1 VSIVASTQFS
11 KLLATFCL
19 LVMALSAPAVCQQ
32 SEPAPP
38 PAEIPRIDF
47 SNTRAFPHIFAPYY
61 APFVPA
67 PQLDN
72 SRRLEDLIVD
82 GKLTLTLDDAISLA
96 LENNLQ
102 IAVARYDLPI
112 AQTDL
117 LRAKAGGA
125 TRGVAGSPQSTTLFA
140 GSLGGGVGGSAR
152 VGDVGAGGLL
162 GGAINAV
169 APSHCC
175 DPDLFVSYGWS
186 NAITPLNYTVVS
198 GVRVE
203 TTHQTAVSAAYS
215 QGFLTGTGISV
226 SEASTI
232 LSSNTTTGIFN
243 PEFVSSLSAGFSQ
256 HLLKGFG
263 VRANARFLRIAR
275 NDTKYSMSV
284 FRQSVMAEVAAAM
297 TTYYGLLSDQEKI
310 RVAQEGLDYAQKLL
324 DDNQATAKTG
334 HASQPGAQYDAL
346 RSQEAVAL
354 RQQDLIEAQ
363 STFSQDAQSLKAII
377 SKSFNEQLATVE
389 IFPSDRLPE
398 PHPDDVPP
406 LAESLRLAEAH
417 RPEIEQAGLDLL
429 NAQVAIQATR
439 NALLPSLDVYAS
451 YSLSGL
457 DGTMR
462 PTFASVFENNFPN
475 LSYGVT
481 LDLPIRN
488 RTAQADAARALLE
501 QSRFQVKMQDAKN
514 QAVWDVNKAV
524 SAVTQARDSL
534 DASLRL
540 VKLAHQVVEMQQKKF
555 TEALATAEE
564 VITEQQNL
572 SIAEGHVIRARATY
586 AKALIQYEEA
596 TGTLLDRHHSALS
609 EAVDGE
615 VNRVPGVPGASDPTH

>member
-1 VSIVASTQFS
+1 MASTQFS
-11 KLLATFCL
+11 RLLATVSL
-19 LVMALSAPAVCQQ
+19 LGMALSAPAVCPQ
-32 SEPAPP
+32 SEPAPV
-38 PAEIPRIDF
+38 PAKSPRIDF
-47 SNTRAFPHIFAPYY
+47 SKARAFPNIFAPYY
-61 APFVPA
+61 APFVPV

-82 GKLTLTLDDAISLA
+82 GKLTLTLDDAIALA

-102 IAVARYDLPI
+102 IAVARYDQPI

-140 GSLGGGVGGSAR
+140 GSLGGGVGGSAW

-175 DPDLFVSYGWS
+175 DPDLLVSYGWS

-203 TTHQTAVSAAYS
+203 TTHQRAISAAYS

-263 VRANARFLRIAR
+263 IRANARFLRIAR

-310 RVAQEGLDYAQKLL
+310 RVAQQGLDYAQKLL
-324 DDNQATAKTG
+324 DDNQATAKSG
-334 HASQPGAQYDAL
+334 PASQTGAEYDAL

-377 SKSFNEQLATVE
+377 SKSFNEQFATVE
-389 IFPSDRLPE
+389 IIPSDRLPE

-406 LAESLRLAEAH
+406 LAESLRMAEAH

-439 NALLPSLDVYAS
+439 NALLPSLDLYAS

-457 DGTMR
+457 DGAMR
-462 PTFASVFENNFPN
+462 PTFANVFENNFPN

-501 QSRFQVKMQDAKN
+501 QGRFQVKMQDAKN
-514 QAVWDVNKAV
+514 QAVWDVSKAV
-524 SAVTQARDSL
+524 SAVTQSRDGL
-534 DASLRL
+534 NAALKL
-540 VKLAHQVVEMQQKKF
+540 VKLARQVVEMQQKKF
-555 TEALATAEE
+555 AEASATAEE

-572 SIAEGHVIRARATY
+572 SIAEGHVIRAQATY
-586 AKALIQYEEA
+586 AKALVQYEEA
-596 TGTLLDRHHSALS
+596 TGTLLERHHIALS

-615 VNRVPGVPGASDPTH
+615 VNRAPGGPGANDPKH

>member
-1 VSIVASTQFS
+1 MTRARIGWLQAVVS
-11 KLLATFCL
+11 LLASL
-19 LVMALSAPAVCQQ
+19 LPVRAACQHVEPVPVPAKV
-32 SEPAPP
+32 AT
-38 PAEIPRIDF
+38 IDF
-47 SNTRAFPHIFAPYY
+47 SNTRAFPRIFAPYLV
-61 APFVPA
+61 PFVPA
-67 PQLDN
+67 AQLDN
-72 SRRLEDLIVD
+72 SRRLEDLIVE
-82 GKLTLTLDDAISLA
+82 GKLALTLDDAIALT
-96 LENNLQ
+96 LENNLH

-162 GGAINAV
+162 GGAINEV
-169 APSHCC
+169 RPSRCC
-175 DPDLFVSYGWS
+175 DPDLYVSYGWS

-203 TTHQTAVSAAYS
+203 RTHQTAVSAAYS

-232 LSSNTTTGIFN
+232 LSSNTTTGIYN

-284 FRQSVMAEVAAAM
+284 FRQSVMTEVAAAM
-297 TTYYGLLSDQEKI
+297 TTYYGLLSDQESI
-310 RVAQEGLDYAQKLL
+310 RVAQQGLEYAQKLV
-324 DDNQATAKTG
+324 DDNEAAAKAG
-334 HASQPGAQYDAL
+334 HSSESGVQYDLL

-363 STFSQDAQSLKAII
+363 SAFSQDAQSLKAII
-377 SKSFNEQLATVE
+377 SKSFSEQLATVE
-389 IFPSDRLPE
+389 IVPSDHLPE
-398 PHPDDVPP
+398 PGSGDVPP
-406 LAESLRLAEAH
+406 VDEALRQAESH
-417 RPEIEQAGLDLL
+417 RPEIERAGLDLL
-429 NAQVAIQATR
+429 NAQIAIEATR

-451 YSLSGL
+451 YSLAGL
-457 DGTMR
+457 DGAMR
-462 PTFASVFENNFPN
+462 PTFANVFENNFPN

-488 RTAQADAARALLE
+488 RTAQADAARSLLE
-501 QSRFQVKMQDAKN
+501 QRRFQVRMQDARN
-514 QAVWDVNKAV
+514 QTVWDVNKAI

-534 DASLRL
+534 AATLKL
-540 VKLAHQVVEMQQKKF
+540 VKLAHQVLELQQNKF
-555 TEALATAEE
+555 TQALATAED
-564 VITEQQNL
+564 VIADQQNL
-572 SIAEGHVIRARATY
+572 SIAEGHVVRARAAY

-596 TGTLLDRHHSALS
+596 TGTLLDRHHIALS
-609 EAVDGE
+609 EAIGGDVQSL
-615 VNRVPGVPGASDPTH
+615 PGTPRTHEPEK

>member
-1 VSIVASTQFS
+1 
-11 KLLATFCL
+11 
-19 LVMALSAPAVCQQ
+19 
-32 SEPAPP
+32 
-38 PAEIPRIDF
+38 
-47 SNTRAFPHIFAPYY
+47 
-61 APFVPA
+61 
-67 PQLDN
+67 
-72 SRRLEDLIVD
+72 
-82 GKLTLTLDDAISLA
+82 
-96 LENNLQ
+96 LQ

-117 LRAKAGGA
+117 LRARGGGA

-169 APSHCC
+169 APSRCC
-175 DPDLFVSYGWS
+175 DPNLFVSYGWS

-226 SEASTI
+226 SEASTV
-232 LSSNTTTGIFN
+232 LSSNTTTGIYN

-297 TTYYGLLSDQEKI
+297 TTYYSLLSDQEKI

-324 DDNQATAKTG
+324 NDNQVTAKTG
-334 HASQPGAQYDAL
+334 RASQPSTQYDAL

-363 STFSQDAQSLKAII
+363 STFSQDAQSLKAVI
-377 SKSFNEQLATVE
+377 SKSFSEQLATVE
-389 IFPSDRLPE
+389 IVPSDLLPE
-398 PHPDDVPP
+398 PRTDDVPP
-406 LAESLRLAEAH
+406 LAEALRQAEAH

-457 DGTMR
+457 DGAMR
-462 PTFASVFENNFPN
+462 PTFASVFNDNFPN

-488 RTAQADAARALLE
+488 RAAQADAARALLE
-501 QSRFQVKMQDAKN
+501 QGRFQVKMQDAKN

-534 DASLRL
+534 DAALKL

-596 TGTLLDRHHSALS
+596 TGTLLDRHHIALS

>member
-1 VSIVASTQFS
+1 VTRARFGRLSAAVS
-11 KLLATFCL
+11 LLASCL
-19 LVMALSAPAVCQQ
+19 PYCALCQQ
-32 SEPAPP
+32 AEPAPV
-38 PAEIPRIDF
+38 PAKAARIDF
-47 SNTRAFPHIFAPYY
+47 SNTRAFPRVFAPYY

-67 PQLDN
+67 AQLDN

-82 GKLTLTLDDAISLA
+82 GKLTLTLDDAIALT
-96 LENNLQ
+96 LENNLH

-169 APSHCC
+169 GPSRCC
-175 DPDLFVSYGWS
+175 DPNLFVSYGWS

-198 GVRVE
+198 GVRIE
-203 TTHQTAVSAAYS
+203 KTHQTAISAAYS

-232 LSSNTTTGIFN
+232 LSSNTTTGIYN

-256 HLLKGFG
+256 HLLNGFG

-284 FRQSVMAEVAAAM
+284 FRQSMMTEVGAAM
-297 TTYYGLLSDQEKI
+297 TTYYGLLSDQESI
-310 RVAQEGLDYAQKLL
+310 RVAQQGLDYAQKLL
-324 DDNQATAKTG
+324 DNNETAAKAG
-334 HASQPGAQYDAL
+334 HTSESGVQYDAL

-354 RQQDLIEAQ
+354 RQQDLIEAH
-363 STFSQDAQSLKAII
+363 SAFSQDAQSLKATI
-377 SKSFNEQLATVE
+377 SRSFNEQLATVE
-389 IFPSDRLPE
+389 IVPSDQLPE
-398 PHPDDVPP
+398 PHPGDVPP
-406 LAESLRLAEAH
+406 VAEALRQAESH
-417 RPEIEQAGLDLL
+417 RPEIERAGLDLL
-429 NAQVAIQATR
+429 NAQIAIQATR

-451 YSLSGL
+451 YSLAGL
-457 DGTMR
+457 DGAMR

-501 QSRFQVKMQDAKN
+501 QRRFQVRMQDAKN
-514 QAVWDVNKAV
+514 QTVWDVNKAI

-534 DASLRL
+534 DATLTL
-540 VKLAHQVVEMQQKKF
+540 VKLAHQVLGLQQNKF
-555 TEALATAEE
+555 SQALATAED
-564 VITEQQNL
+564 VITDQQNL
-572 SIAEGHVIRARATY
+572 SIAEGHVVRARAAY

-596 TGTLLDRHHSALS
+596 TGTLLDRHHIALS
-609 EAVDGE
+609 EAIDGDIQGLPDT
-615 VNRVPGVPGASDPTH
+615 PGTHEPEN